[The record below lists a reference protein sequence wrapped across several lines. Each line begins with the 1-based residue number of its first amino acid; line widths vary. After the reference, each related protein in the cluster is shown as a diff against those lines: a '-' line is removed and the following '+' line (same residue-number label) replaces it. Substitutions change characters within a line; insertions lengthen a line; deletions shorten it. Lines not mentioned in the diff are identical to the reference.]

1 MSLVRIKNISQSKL
15 VFSAVREA
23 GDMPL
28 TLEAGEEKDVY
39 PSVATQPS
47 LRAMIGTK
55 VIIVTGQEIPVAPKP
70 VQPAPAAPPV
80 VIMAEPMIDA
90 GEELVNSEEV
100 YDDEPTPVT
109 VLAPSVTPPPSSS
122 NVFKPRKGRR

>member
-1 MSLVRIKNISQSKL
+1 MSLVRIKNISPSKL
-15 VFSAVREA
+15 VFSAVRDA

-39 PSVATQPS
+39 PSVAAQPS

-55 VIIVTGQEIPVAPKP
+55 VVIVTGQEIPVAPKP

-80 VIMAEPMIDA
+80 VIMEGPDEEDVTDNEP
-90 GEELVNSEEV
+90 L
-100 YDDEPTPVT
+100 PVT
-109 VLAPSVTPPPSSS
+109 VLTPSVTPSPAS
-122 NVFKPRKGRR
+122 NIFKPRKGRR

>member
-1 MSLVRIKNISQSKL
+1 MSLVRIKNITQGKL
-15 VFSAVREA
+15 VFPAVREA
-23 GDMPL
+23 GDLPL

-47 LRAMIGTK
+47 LRAVTGTK
-55 VIIVTGQEIPVAPKP
+55 VIIVASQEIPVALKP

-80 VIMAEPMIDA
+80 VIMEEPK
-90 GEELVNSEEV
+90 LVV
-100 YDDEPTPVT
+100 IPEPA
-109 VLAPSVTPPPSSS
+109 LEAPPPEETAASS